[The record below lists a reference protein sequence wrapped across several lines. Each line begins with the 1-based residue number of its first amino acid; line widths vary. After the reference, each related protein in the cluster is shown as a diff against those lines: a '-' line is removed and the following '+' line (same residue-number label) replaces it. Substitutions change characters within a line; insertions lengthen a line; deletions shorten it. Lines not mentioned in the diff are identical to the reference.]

1 MIHEDL
7 SSQEYKELKNHLK
20 LANGSSEHDLIAT
33 WRCIKHMQSEL
44 DLPPQTPVRELVKLF
59 NNFEEIQK
67 FFNLQINNFSQL
79 NELFCELIIVKAKLN
94 LPEDSSVTDV
104 LSRINPELVHSLD
117 LEENSFLKRLLQ
129 LYLPIKTQNV

>member
-20 LANGSSEHDLIAT
+20 LANGSSEHALIAT

-44 DLPPQTPVRELVKLF
+44 DLPPETPVGELVKLF

-104 LSRINPELVHSLD
+104 LSRINPELVHLLD

>member
-20 LANGSSEHDLIAT
+20 LANGSSEHALIAT

-44 DLPPQTPVRELVKLF
+44 DLPPQTPVGELVKLF

-129 LYLPIKTQNV
+129 LYLPIKTLNV

>member
-1 MIHEDL
+1 MIREDL

-20 LANGSSEHDLIAT
+20 LANGSSEHALIAT

-44 DLPPQTPVRELVKLF
+44 DLPPQTPVGELVKLF

-104 LSRINPELVHSLD
+104 LSQINPELVHSLD

>member
-20 LANGSSEHDLIAT
+20 LANGSSEHALIAT